1 MLDFLLEIRSLFE
14 SGAQD
19 DALDLLQLHLDAHP
33 HDADALI
40 LKITFCLHLKQQHEF
55 VGNTL
60 LELDPAPQRTELMQR
75 RDALVKDLLREGRE
89 HLKTRSPFR
98 AYDPFDKA
106 ALLAPREAY
115 VPLAA
120 GLALLR
126 HPHNRADSPFGG
138 LNLPPLGSGL
148 AKAPSTG
155 WSGAV
160 EKYFRAAHD
169 RATDD
174 AMRERAIHHLVKH
187 WLAQDKITQEALSLL
202 LEIKA
207 PQQRT
212 LKVMA
217 DAADEVEATTLA
229 TAAVFLTAEH
239 EAVAER
245 FLKACERA
253 RVRQPFAA
261 LLRAELALQDP
272 ATAIKHF
279 QTALKWSKAKRTAI
293 TLRDAKMLLLL
304 VQETP
309 LICPHCGKEASIS
322 LDDCGIC
329 GSKLAIRPLV
339 AQRYGL
345 DVGEATHSAVIAH
358 VGMAEAY
365 EKVGDLAAAYA
376 QAQLALTALPA
387 DHQSAPTLR
396 ALVTR
401 LESGA
406 PPTPDQT
413 ALKAYALFR
422 QGGLNAETLLQ
433 IGRINERQPAD
444 WTVLPTQQRTRLVK
458 ALIAAGQ
465 LKLAAETIDAAFADK
480 PKSVPGLRA
489 ALTAQIEAEIAAL
502 LDDPPAPEALITA
515 ASKLLELQADADL
528 FYARGMAR
536 LATEHDLLALD
547 DFYSVMQSEA
557 AKPLKTRARKQAV
570 GVLERRWNIEGA
582 RSILD
587 QLDPRD
593 PDVQIMRERLDRR
606 ENGEPVVHIEAANEV
621 VMEDTLTRKAAPPFY
636 HGFFAVAVREIGFP
650 GGGDWY
656 QKLMTAHYEFVQVL
670 GALRDVM
677 GDAIFVLRLISQP
690 HPLIPER
697 GSMTVAL
704 LARVSAP
711 TPEICRAHALQLWTD
726 MHAILPLAQENIYI
740 FEPVVDEDELRGL
753 LTPFEYAHTAEI
765 ARRETDANETKFIA
779 PFTPGTFDIH
789 NLHWV
794 FLRQSQPAMI
804 SLHLKP
810 TNLLPWEKLT
820 TAQALHR
827 AGAAVNDDPSAQPV
841 TPEGF
846 KMISR
851 VQLWEELRQTHAHN
865 NTLKFAYLLR
875 VYIAGSAG
883 TSQLLPEMAAAA
895 LFGPVRD
902 AGTLGGYEILR
913 ATSADEAS
921 VLRRNLS
928 RLDVEAA
935 AGGSRMRYLVAETEA
950 ANIFRLP
957 VPQADGIPG
966 MVKLEGRPV
975 VPPAGMPDT
984 GARLGVSA
992 ARVKGV
998 PMAILQGLND
1008 RRRHMYVVG
1017 KTGMGKSTLLMT
1029 LILQD
1034 IEAGRGVFLLDP
1046 HGDLCEDV
1054 LARIPAY
1061 RADDVIVLDPSEE
1074 ARPLGI
1080 NILESENEADKYRI
1094 VNEFIAML
1102 QRLYDPH
1109 NQAIVG
1115 PIFQQTVRNA
1125 MLAAMSMPDGTLV
1138 DVYRIISDNE
1148 YIKRVLPFIKDPLVK
1163 AYYEDIVRKMSG
1175 ASDHWK
1181 AELLPYLLS
1190 KFSRFV
1196 EDATLRR
1203 MIGQPRT
1210 SIPWPKVIEEQKIL
1224 LVNLAK
1230 GRIGQDNASF
1240 IGGLVL
1246 SGMLQAAFK
1255 RGNMPANKR
1264 KDFFM
1269 YIDEVQ
1275 NFSTP
1280 MLATMLSEGRKFG
1293 VVMTIANQFL
1303 HQLDRTILE
1312 AVFGNV
1318 GSMVAFRLGTQDAPA
1333 LAPEMYPSFSG
1344 GDLINLPQFTA
1355 AVKLMVD
1362 GVAAR
1367 PFTMKTLPP
1376 MRPPDRAS
1384 AEAIRRASGLRYGS
1398 DMALVQQT
1406 IMGKF

>member
-1 MLDFLLEIRSLFE
+1 MLDMLLEIQSLFE
-14 SGAQD
+14 SGAHE
-19 DALDLLQLHLDAHP
+19 DALDLLQLYIDAHP
-33 HDADALI
+33 HAADALI
-40 LKITFCLHLKQQHEF
+40 LKIAFCLELKRDHEF
-55 VGNTL
+55 VGTML
-60 LELDPAPQRTELMQR
+60 RELEPTPRRAELMER
-75 RDALVKDLLREGRE
+75 RDSLVKDLLRDGRE
-89 HLKTRSPFR
+89 LLKGRTPFR
-98 AYDPFDKA
+98 AYDLFDKA
-106 ALLAPREAY
+106 VLLAPQAAY

-126 HPHNRADSPFGG
+126 HPNIRIDSPFSALSSSPFGSTK
-138 LNLPPLGSGL
+138 PPT
-148 AKAPSTG
+148 PG
-155 WSGAV
+155 WPAAV
-160 EKYFRAAHD
+160 EKYFRAA
-169 RATDD
+169 RAKATDD
-174 AMRERAIHHLVKH
+174 ATRERAVYHLVKH
-187 WLAQDKITQEALSLL
+187 WLGQDKITQEALTWL
-202 LEIKA
+202 LEVRA
-207 PQQRT
+207 PHQRT
-212 LKVMA
+212 AKLIA
-217 DAADEVEATTLA
+217 DVVDYVQATVLAA
-229 TAAVFLTAEH
+229 AAVFLAAEH
-239 EAVAER
+239 DVVVER
-245 FLKACERA
+245 FLKTCDRA
-253 RVRQPFAA
+253 RVKVPFSA
-261 LLRAELALQDP
+261 LLWGELRANDP
-272 ATAIKHF
+272 PAAIKHYEM
-279 QTALKWSKAKRTAI
+279 ALKWAKAKPTSI
-293 TLRDAKMLLLL
+293 TLTDAKALLLL
-304 VQETP
+304 TQETP
-309 LICPHCGKEASIS
+309 LDCPHCGKETSIT

-329 GSKLAIRPLV
+329 GSKLVVRPLIMERYALDPTLTTV
-339 AQRYGL
+339 AARIGL
-345 DVGEATHSAVIAH
+345 
-358 VGMAEAY
+358 AEMH
-365 EKVGDLAAAYA
+365 EKRGDQAAAYA
-376 QAQLALTALPA
+376 QAQAALAALPK
-387 DHQSAPTLR
+387 DHQAAPLLR
-396 ALVTR
+396 SLTTR
-401 LESGA
+401 LETGA
-406 PPTPDQT
+406 PPTPDQA
-413 ALKAYALFR
+413 ALKAYALFKH
-422 QGGLNAETLLQ
+422 GGLNAETLLQ
-433 IGRINERQPAD
+433 VSRINERQPGD
-444 WTVLPTQQRTRLVK
+444 WKVLPAQQRTRLVK
-458 ALIAAGQ
+458 ALIAGGQ
-465 LKLAAETIDAAFADK
+465 LKLAAETIDAAFTDK

-489 ALTAQIEAEIAAL
+489 ALNQQIEAEIAAL
-502 LDDPPAPEALITA
+502 LEDPPAPEALITA
-515 ASKLLELQADADL
+515 ASKLLELQADPDL
-528 FYARGMAR
+528 LFARGMAR
-536 LATEHDLLALD
+536 LAIDHDLLALD
-547 DFYSVMQSEA
+547 DFYTVIQLTA
-557 AKPLKTRARKQAV
+557 AAALKTRARKQAV

-582 RSILD
+582 RTILD
-587 QLDPRD
+587 QLDARD
-593 PDVQIMRERLDRR
+593 PDVKVMRARLDRR
-606 ENGEPVVHIEAANEV
+606 ENGEPVVHIEPAAEV

-636 HGFFAVAVREIGFP
+636 HGYFAVAVREIGFP
-650 GGGDWY
+650 SGADAGWY

-677 GDAIFVLRLISQP
+677 GDAIFVLRLISNP

-697 GSMTVAL
+697 GSMTVVL
-704 LARVSAP
+704 LARVSSASP
-711 TPEICRAHALQLWTD
+711 DTCRAHALQLWTD
-726 MHAILPLAQENIYI
+726 MHSILPLAQENIYV
-740 FEPVVDEDELRGL
+740 FEPVVDEDELRHL

-794 FLRQSQPAMI
+794 FLRQSKPAMI
-804 SLHLKP
+804 SIHLKP

-820 TAQALHR
+820 TAQAINR
-827 AGAAVNDDPSAQPV
+827 ANAAASDELSAQPV

-846 KMISR
+846 KMVSR

-865 NTLKFAYLLR
+865 NTLKYAYLLR

-883 TSQLLPEMAAAA
+883 TSQLLPEMAGAA
-895 LFGPVRD
+895 LFGPVRE
-902 AGTLGGYEILR
+902 AGTLGGHEIIR
-913 ATSADEAS
+913 AGSATDADIMQ
-921 VLRRNLS
+921 RNLS

-950 ANIFRLP
+950 ANVFRLP
-957 VPQADGIPG
+957 VPQGDGIPG

-1034 IEAGRGVFLLDP
+1034 IDAGRGVFLLDP

-1054 LARIPAY
+1054 LARIPSY

-1074 ARPLGI
+1074 ARPMGI

-1125 MLAAMSMPDGTLV
+1125 MLAAMSMPDGTLI

-1148 YIKRVLPFIKDPLVK
+1148 YIKRVLPFITDPLVK
-1163 AYYEDIVRKMSG
+1163 GYYEDIVRKMSG

-1210 SIPWPKVIEEQKIL
+1210 SIPWHKVIDEQKIL

-1255 RGNMPANKR
+1255 RGELPVNKR

-1318 GSMVAFRLGTQDAPA
+1318 GSMVAFRVGTQDAPA
-1333 LAPEMYPSFSG
+1333 LAPEYYPSFSM

-1376 MRPPDRAS
+1376 MRPPDRVS
-1384 AEAIRRASGLRYGS
+1384 AETIRRMSGLRYGA
-1398 DMALVQQT
+1398 DMAIVQRA
-1406 IMGKF
+1406 IMEKF